1 MTDVQQAD
9 VIIVGSGSAG
19 GVLAARLSE
28 NPRRRVV
35 LIEAGRDRSSSLF
48 VTMPAGTFA
57 MMGRPGFDWTY
68 QTEPDPTIQGRTLG
82 WSGGRMLGGSSS
94 INGMIYARGNRE
106 DYEHWVAAG
115 ALGWGWDAMLPYFLR
130 AEDYQ
135 GSPSRWHGTG
145 GPLPV
150 GRANER
156 HCLSDAVVAAFANN
170 GIPRLEDY
178 CAGDQFGVYDVL
190 TTAVGGRRRGIA
202 ETYLRQARS
211 RANLRIIQQAVV
223 DRILIEQ
230 GRAVGVRVVRGNRTL
245 ELRAQE
251 TIVSAGA
258 IQSPAILMRSGIGPA
273 PHLRDHGIAIN
284 ADLPVGRNLQ
294 DHCGLSASRFVD
306 VPTYNSPFG
315 PWTIGKALAR
325 WVLTRQGRMASPAV
339 HVMAGLKSAPDVQE
353 ADISVSFIP
362 LAIDFNSGIPT
373 MAARP
378 GITLGGVCM
387 RPESRGEI
395 RLRSRDP
402 LAKPIIDHRLL
413 AEGDV
418 RRLTQF
424 GKMIEKVF
432 AAKPLV
438 DHIVGRNFPHE
449 MPRSDAEWEETIR
462 QAAGIGYHA
471 VGTCRMGGED
481 AVLDPRLRVR
491 GIGNLRV
498 VDASV
503 MPSIISNNTNA
514 ATIAIAERAA
524 DLFREDLADA

>member
-1 MTDVQQAD
+1 MTDLQQAD

-28 NPRRRVV
+28 DPRRRVV

-106 DYEHWVAAG
+106 DYDRWVAAG
-115 ALGWGWDAMLPYFLR
+115 ALGWGWDTMLPYFLR
-130 AEDYQ
+130 AEDYR
-135 GSPSRWHGTG
+135 GSPSQWHGTG

-156 HCLSDAVVAAFANN
+156 HGLSDAILAAFASI
-170 GIPRLEDY
+170 GVPRLEDY

-202 ETYLRQARS
+202 ETYLRQARG
-211 RANLRIIQQAVV
+211 RPNLRIVKQALV
-223 DRILIEQ
+223 DRILIEK
-230 GRAVGVRVVRGNRTL
+230 GCAVGVSVVRSDHSL
-245 ELRAQE
+245 EFRARQ

-273 PHLRDHGIAIN
+273 PHLRDHDIAVE

-325 WVLTRQGRMASPAV
+325 WALTKHGRMASPAV
-339 HVMAGLKSAPDVQE
+339 HVMAGLKSTPDSRE

-362 LAIDFNSGIPT
+362 LAIDFNSGIPA

-402 LAKPIIDHRLL
+402 HAKPIIDHRLL

-424 GKMIEKVF
+424 GKIIEKVF
-432 AAKPLV
+432 AAKPLA

-449 MPRSDAEWEETIR
+449 MPHSDAEWEATIR

-514 ATIAIAERAA
+514 VTIAIAERAA
-524 DLFREDLADA
+524 DLFREDLANA